1 MSGRPPDAV
10 SVDRES
16 DAVVVVTIDRADRF
30 NTLSIETLEAID
42 DVFVALSTDTRCVAV
57 IVTGA
62 GDESFAAGADLREVS
77 SLTSRSALSFAARG
91 QRVFDRIERSPQIVI
106 AAIRGYCMGGG
117 LDLALACD
125 IRHASPDSTFAHPG
139 ALRGIVTGFGGTGRL
154 PRLIGRSR
162 AIELFATGRRLS
174 ATEAL
179 EIGLVDRVSDDPLAT
194 TRELAV
200 EIGQRWPVASAWMK
214 GSAVRW
220 WRRGPGGR

>member
-1 MSGRPPDAV
+1 MMALNLEQAAKDLSG
-10 SVDRES
+10 
-16 DAVVVVTIDRADRF
+16 
-30 NTLSIETLEAID
+30 AI
-42 DVFVALSTDTRCVAV
+42 AL
-57 IVTGA
+57 
-62 GDESFAAGADLREVS
+62 L
-77 SLTSRSALSFAARG
+77 
-91 QRVFDRIERSPQIVI
+91 QERSGAPKVGVV
-106 AAIRGYCMGGG
+106 GYCMGGG

>member
-1 MSGRPPDAV
+1 M
-10 SVDRES
+10 
-16 DAVVVVTIDRADRF
+16 
-30 NTLSIETLEAID
+30 
-42 DVFVALSTDTRCVAV
+42 FVALSTDTRCVAV

-194 TRELAV
+194 TREVAV